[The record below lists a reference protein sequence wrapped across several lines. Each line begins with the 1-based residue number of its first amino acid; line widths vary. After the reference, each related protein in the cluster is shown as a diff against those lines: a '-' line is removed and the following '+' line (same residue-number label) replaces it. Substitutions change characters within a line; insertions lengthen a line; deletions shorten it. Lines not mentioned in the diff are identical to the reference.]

1 MDMINKEEYLEAL
14 TKVELFQLQLEKK
27 QVETRIEQKI
37 DKNHPGGRGILELLT
52 ENATDRLVNP
62 IKCFLEFETSYKKI
76 PFTSADDITVL
87 FFVEKYSIK
96 QLKSVINLGSSG
108 LMLLN
113 RILWNAGYTLLKEY

>member
-27 QVETRIEQKI
+27 KVETKIEQKI
-37 DKNHPGGRGILELLT
+37 NKNHGGRGILELLT

-62 IKCFLEFETSYKKI
+62 IKCFLEFETSYQKI
-76 PFTSADDITVL
+76 PFTSADDITVN

-113 RILWNAGYTLLKEY
+113 RILWNAGYKLLKES